1 MTEEIKSQIL
11 AIRQTGATNMF
22 DIVKVKEIAELM
34 EFTELAEFL
43 PENKAEYVNFILTAN
58 KNSPLRRAFPL
69 EKPAIPRL

>member
-43 PENKAEYVNFILTAN
+43 PENKAEYVNFILTG
-58 KNSPLRRAFPL
+58 K
-69 EKPAIPRL
+69 

>member
-22 DIVKVKEIAELM
+22 DIIRVKEIAELM

-43 PENKAEYVNFILTAN
+43 PENKAEYVKFILTG
-58 KNSPLRRAFPL
+58 K
-69 EKPAIPRL
+69 